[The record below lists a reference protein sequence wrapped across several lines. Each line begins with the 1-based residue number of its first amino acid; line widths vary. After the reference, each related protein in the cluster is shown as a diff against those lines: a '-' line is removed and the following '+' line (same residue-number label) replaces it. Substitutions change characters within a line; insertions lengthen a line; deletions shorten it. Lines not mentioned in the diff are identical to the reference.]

1 MTTEQ
6 LTGLQLAVKLL
17 AQIGNDDSDRAIAA
31 VHDLADEHAQRL
43 TLQHHASDQAQRIA
57 ELERHAANL
66 VSESEAKIPA
76 MQAAFEERLTLDR
89 ANRLLVAKNAELEAE
104 RNELIDQRDRGDA
117 QNDMLLAELRQ
128 VNTER
133 DELRKEIDCAEE
145 AADVAACSLVR
156 EDSDGY
162 ECVSSYIRA
171 VTQQLVKERD
181 ELRARLAVIEAQEP
195 VAISK
200 AGNLFWAGNPQDWR
214 GVDCSLFARPGPAQA
229 VPDADGARFRW
240 LCEDH
245 SDRETRERCRS
256 LIDRLPVMSYSD
268 AVMSIDEIMAA
279 IGRHGDDCIRDAD
292 AASESFEALRE
303 MIAAALADA
312 RREGAEAMR
321 SECLVSAAIRAL
333 PLPTGPR
340 EPVRLTDEQILELEA
355 GCGHGRLHWDTR
367 LSIVRAAERAV
378 LTANN
383 LEVRR
388 G

>member
-1 MTTEQ
+1 MSTEQ
-6 LTGLQLAVKLL
+6 LPGLQMAVKLL
-17 AQIGNDDSDRAIAA
+17 AQIGDDDSDRAIAA
-31 VHDLADEHAQRL
+31 VHDLAEAHAQRL
-43 TLQHHASDQAQRIA
+43 TLQHHAADQVWRIA
-57 ELERHAANL
+57 DLEVKCVTL
-66 VSESEAKIPA
+66 VSESEAKIQA
-76 MQAAFEERLTLDR
+76 MQAAFDERLTLDR
-89 ANRLLVAKNAELEAE
+89 ANRLLV
-104 RNELIDQRDRGDA
+104 
-117 QNDMLLAELRQ
+117 AELRQ

-292 AASESFEALRE
+292 AASESFEALRD
-303 MIAAALADA
+303 MIAAALEDA
-312 RREGAEAMR
+312 LR
-321 SECLVSAAIRAL
+321 
-333 PLPTGPR
+333 GPK
-340 EPVRLTDEQILELEA
+340 A
-355 GCGHGRLHWDTR
+355 
-367 LSIVRAAERAV
+367 SIE
-378 LTANN
+378 
-383 LEVRR
+383 
-388 G
+388 